1 MEAYNQNLLQDASY
15 HLDNLKVN
23 LTKLKL
29 VYNRN
34 RELVAFIDG
43 LIEDCDLILLI
54 INSYDKHSVR
64 LMCNIINLSF
74 INPNCHG
81 MLLSITKKRYVS
93 SLDKGKMDYKNF
105 QI

>member
-29 VYNRN
+29 AYNRD
-34 RELVAFIDG
+34 RELVAFIDS
-43 LIEDCDLILLI
+43 LIRDCDLILLI
-54 INSYDKHSVR
+54 INSYDKHNVR
-64 LMCNIINLSF
+64 LMCNIINHSYM
-74 INPNCHG
+74 NPNCHG
-81 MLLSITKKRYVS
+81 VILCITKKRYNGS
-93 SLDKGKMDYKNF
+93 IDKGKMDYKNF